1 MGMTKNEAL
10 EFMLKSI
17 NDDNRELCEKG
28 GMSEADIESQISQS
42 QPSLQLILSNMY
54 DRLKDAS
61 IIA

>member
-1 MGMTKNEAL
+1 MTKNEAL